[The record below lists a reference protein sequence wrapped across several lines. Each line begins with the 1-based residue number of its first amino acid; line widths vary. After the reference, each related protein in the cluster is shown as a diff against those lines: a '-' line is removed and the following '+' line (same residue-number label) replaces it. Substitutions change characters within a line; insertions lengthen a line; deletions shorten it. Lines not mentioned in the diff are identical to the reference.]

1 MWAGQERIHEVEAWL
16 EAVSASAIFR
26 DNGFGPEVTE
36 VLVLLTR
43 EGQRLM
49 YGVSAS
55 WQKDVKNP
63 RCWWVRPTALGQR
76 LVCEKP

>member
-1 MWAGQERIHEVEAWL
+1 MEAWL

-55 WQKDVKNP
+55 WQEDVKNP
-63 RCWWVRPTALGQR
+63 SAGGSGLQPWGRGWFVRNLRG
-76 LVCEKP
+76 

>member
-1 MWAGQERIHEVEAWL
+1 MEAWL

-43 EGQRLM
+43 EGQSLM
-49 YGVSAS
+49 YGVSSFLAEGCQES
-55 WQKDVKNP
+55 KVL
-63 RCWWVRPTALGQR
+63 VGQAYSPGAEVG
-76 LVCEKP
+76 L